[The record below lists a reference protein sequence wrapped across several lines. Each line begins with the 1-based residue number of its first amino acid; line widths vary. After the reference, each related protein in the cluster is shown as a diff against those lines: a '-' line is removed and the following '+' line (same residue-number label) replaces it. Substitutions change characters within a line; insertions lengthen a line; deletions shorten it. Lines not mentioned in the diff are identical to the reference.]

1 MPIYN
6 IKVEDL
12 PEQFPTHNHSPLFWE
27 SLGRT
32 IATYGFLEETLLK
45 AIFALSVT
53 KETPENEE
61 LELAYEKWVE
71 LIDRSLSDQLGNLI
85 DSFGKQARIHQIAT
99 SDIVLLVHD
108 LHEASKLRNVLCHG
122 SWGNPNSDGYSLPFF
137 FNRNKEKHN
146 TPIDVDYLNQVH
158 QHVIGLICSV
168 MNTVTQK
175 GFQFPGTNGPGKV
188 VWKIA

>member
-53 KETPENEE
+53 KEIPENEE

-122 SWGNPNSDGYSLPFF
+122 S
-137 FNRNKEKHN
+137 
-146 TPIDVDYLNQVH
+146 
-158 QHVIGLICSV
+158 
-168 MNTVTQK
+168 
-175 GFQFPGTNGPGKV
+175 
-188 VWKIA
+188 